1 MGDGTAMWDEAL
13 RLAALRSY
21 GVLDTPPEEDFDGIA
36 ALAAQVCGTPIAL
49 VSLIEDRRQWF
60 KAAVGLAMRETPI
73 EAAICA
79 RTVLRPGLVVV
90 PDTLA
95 DPRLASNP
103 LVSGEPFLRFYA
115 GARLD
120 TPDGLPLGALCV
132 LDYAP
137 RTLAPEQGEALT
149 ILARQVM
156 KALEWRRAVAER
168 DEALAARRRYEARQ
182 ALLVRELHHR
192 IRNNLAT
199 LQALLGATARASRTT
214 DEFYAAFTGRIASLA
229 RTQSLLT
236 DDYLQTDPLR
246 DLQRH
251 ELEPLLVAG
260 RERFRLSGPDLH
272 LSADLAVPLGMAL
285 HEAATNAARHGAL
298 SVPQGR
304 VTVDWTVQV
313 VDGRRYLYLDWRE
326 SGGPAVAGPARDGV
340 GQKLQRMLSQQ
351 CGGEVALSHA
361 PGGIHLHIATPLI
374 ERRLVPEY

>member
-1 MGDGTAMWDEAL
+1 MWDEAL

-103 LVSGEPFLRFYA
+103 LVNGEPFLRFYA

-137 RTLAPEQGEALT
+137 RTLAPEQG
-149 ILARQVM
+149 
-156 KALEWRRAVAER
+156 
-168 DEALAARRRYEARQ
+168 
-182 ALLVRELHHR
+182 
-192 IRNNLAT
+192 
-199 LQALLGATARASRTT
+199 
-214 DEFYAAFTGRIASLA
+214 
-229 RTQSLLT
+229 
-236 DDYLQTDPLR
+236 
-246 DLQRH
+246 
-251 ELEPLLVAG
+251 
-260 RERFRLSGPDLH
+260 
-272 LSADLAVPLGMAL
+272 
-285 HEAATNAARHGAL
+285 
-298 SVPQGR
+298 
-304 VTVDWTVQV
+304 
-313 VDGRRYLYLDWRE
+313 
-326 SGGPAVAGPARDGV
+326 
-340 GQKLQRMLSQQ
+340 
-351 CGGEVALSHA
+351 
-361 PGGIHLHIATPLI
+361 
-374 ERRLVPEY
+374 

>member
-1 MGDGTAMWDEAL
+1 
-13 RLAALRSY
+13 
-21 GVLDTPPEEDFDGIA
+21 
-36 ALAAQVCGTPIAL
+36 
-49 VSLIEDRRQWF
+49 
-60 KAAVGLAMRETPI
+60 MR
-73 EAAICA
+73 
-79 RTVLRPGLVVV
+79 
-90 PDTLA
+90 
-95 DPRLASNP
+95 
-103 LVSGEPFLRFYA
+103 
-115 GARLD
+115 
-120 TPDGLPLGALCV
+120 
-132 LDYAP
+132 
-137 RTLAPEQGEALT
+137 
-149 ILARQVM
+149 
-156 KALEWRRAVAER
+156 ALEWRRAVAER

-182 ALLVRELHHR
+182 GLLVRELHHR

-236 DDYLQTDPLR
+236 DDYWQTVPLR
-246 DLQRH
+246 DLLRH
-251 ELEPLLVAG
+251 ELEPFFVAG

-313 VDGRRYLYLDWRE
+313 VDGRRYLDLDWRE
-326 SGGPAVAGPARDGV
+326 SGGPVVASPARDGV

-351 CGGEVALSHA
+351 CGGEVTLSHA
-361 PGGIHLHIATPLI
+361 PGGVHLHIATPLI